1 MHPPIAAMDDASLAR
16 ALNAPQLRAVLHGDG
31 PLLVFAGAC
40 SGKTRVITYRIARL
54 IARGEAPWSV
64 CAVTFTNKAAA
75 EMRERL
81 VKLVGPESARGP
93 WVGTFHATGARILRR
108 YAAEA
113 GLRDDFTIYDDGDQR
128 AVMGRVYK
136 ELDLDEDDRNTPNL
150 REALHAVERAKQE
163 VKSPDDLSAAAKAP
177 REFLLARIYER
188 YELHLRQNNAVDFSD
203 LLSRTVTLLEGDAT
217 VRGALQAKWQ
227 HLLVDEFQD
236 TNGAQIRML
245 KALVGPRRNLCVVGD
260 DDQAIYAWRG
270 ADVGNILGFR
280 AEFVGATVVKLEE
293 NYRCTGRILAA
304 ANAVIGKAQRREAK
318 TLHTRNPP
326 GGLLELLPCE
336 DERAEGMAVAQRVRA
351 ALDRGVAPEEIAV
364 FYRIHA
370 QSRPLEEALRAAR
383 VSYRIVGGLRFY
395 DRAEVKDLLAYLRLA
410 LNPDDD
416 VQLLRVLNVP
426 ARKLGKTTVDR
437 VVAYASARRRSLW
450 KLIAAND
457 LPPEVAGA
465 ARKAFAGF
473 YQLVE
478 LMRQRQSQRADQP
491 ADFAAWVYAHT
502 GYKAMLDADGSPEA
516 EARRENVAELL
527 GSVMAYQ
534 SEDEA
539 PTLAGYLQRVTLN
552 EETPSEPDATG
563 QPAAGRVSLMSV
575 HSAKGLE
582 FDAVFLTGL
591 EDGMFPYKGT
601 EVGAD
606 AGELEEERRLAYVA
620 ITRARK
626 QLALSY
632 ARFRQLFGQTKI
644 HPPSRFLFEIPP
656 ELLSQPVP
664 RRALDRALAPHLG
677 AAARHA
683 AQRPPASLPPHRRP
697 APPQGVRREDGLTY
711 VPDEAH
717 AHAAPPHEDAH
728 RDLHDDL
735 HDAAPPAP
743 ATGGSVPGWMRR
755 GARVKHPKFGLGT
768 IKSVVPED
776 PPKVEVYFPHTGK
789 LTRLI
794 ASAVQPLY

>member
-1 MHPPIAAMDDASLAR
+1 MHTSSAPMDDATLSR
-16 ALNAPQLRAVLHGDG
+16 ALNGPQLQAVLHGDG
-31 PLLVFAGAC
+31 PLLVFAGAG

-54 IARGEAPWSV
+54 IARGVAPWSI

-81 VKLVGPESARGP
+81 VRLVGTEAARGP
-93 WVGTFHATGARILRR
+93 WVGTFHATGARLLRR
-108 YAAEA
+108 YATEA
-113 GLRDDFTIYDDGDQR
+113 GLRQDFTIYDDGDQR
-128 AVMGRVYK
+128 VVVGRIYK
-136 ELDLDEDDRNTPNL
+136 AQNLDEDDRNTPNI
-150 REALHAVERAKQE
+150 REALHAIDRAKQE
-163 VKSPDDLSAAAKAP
+163 VKSPDDVLAEAKEPKAQ
-177 REFLLARIYER
+177 LLARVYAEYEVQ
-188 YELHLRQNNAVDFSD
+188 LAQNNAVDFND
-203 LLSRTVTLLEGDAT
+203 LLTRTVLLLEGHAA
-217 VRGALQAKWQ
+217 VREALQEKWQ

-280 AEFVGATVVKLEE
+280 KSFAGALVVKLEE

-304 ANAVIGKAQRREAK
+304 ANAVIAKAEHREAK
-318 TLHTRNPP
+318 TLHTRNPA
-326 GGLLELLPCE
+326 GSLLELLPCD
-336 DERAEGMAVAQRVRA
+336 DERAESLAVAQRVRG

-370 QSRPLEEALRAAR
+370 QSRPLEEALRGAR
-383 VSYRIVGGLRFY
+383 VPYRIVGGVRFY

-410 LNPDDD
+410 LNPNDD

-437 VVAYASARRRSLW
+437 VVAFANQRKLSLW
-450 KLIAAND
+450 KLIEAGD
-457 LPPEVAGA
+457 LPSDVASA
-465 ARKAFAGF
+465 ARKALGGF
-473 YQLVE
+473 YQVVE
-478 LMRQRQSQRADQP
+478 MMRRKQTQWEGRP
-491 ADFAAWVYAHT
+491 GDFAAWVYDHT
-502 GYKAMLDADGSPEA
+502 KYRAMLEDDTTPEA

-534 SEDEA
+534 SEEEA
-539 PTLAGYLQRVTLN
+539 PTLGGYLERVTLH
-552 EETPSEPDATG
+552 EEL
-563 QPAAGRVSLMSV
+563 PAEGEAGAPQAGRVSLMTV

-591 EDGMFPYKGT
+591 EDGMFPFKGT
-601 EVGAD
+601 ELGAD

-620 ITRARK
+620 ITRARA
-626 QLALSY
+626 QLTLSY

-644 HPPSRFLFEIPP
+644 HPPSRFLFEIPV

-664 RRALDRALAPHLG
+664 RRALDRALGPHLG

-683 AQRPPASLPPHRRP
+683 VSRAAGAARGSGAGIL
-697 APPQGVRREDGLTY
+697 REDGLTF
-711 VPDEAH
+711 VPDE
-717 AHAAPPHEDAH
+717 DAVH
-728 RDLHDDL
+728 
-735 HDAAPPAP
+735 PASAELGP
-743 ATGGSVPGWMRR
+743 SAGGGVPGWLRR
-755 GARVKHPKFGLGT
+755 GVRVKHPKFGPGT
-768 IKSVVPED
+768 IKSVLPED

-794 ASAVQPLY
+794 ATAVQPLY

>member
-1 MHPPIAAMDDASLAR
+1 M
-16 ALNAPQLRAVLHGDG
+16 
-31 PLLVFAGAC
+31 
-40 SGKTRVITYRIARL
+40 
-54 IARGEAPWSV
+54 
-64 CAVTFTNKAAA
+64 
-75 EMRERL
+75 
-81 VKLVGPESARGP
+81 
-93 WVGTFHATGARILRR
+93 
-108 YAAEA
+108 
-113 GLRDDFTIYDDGDQR
+113 
-128 AVMGRVYK
+128 
-136 ELDLDEDDRNTPNL
+136 
-150 REALHAVERAKQE
+150 
-163 VKSPDDLSAAAKAP
+163 
-177 REFLLARIYER
+177 
-188 YELHLRQNNAVDFSD
+188 
-203 LLSRTVTLLEGDAT
+203 
-217 VRGALQAKWQ
+217 
-227 HLLVDEFQD
+227 
-236 TNGAQIRML
+236 
-245 KALVGPRRNLCVVGD
+245 
-260 DDQAIYAWRG
+260 
-270 ADVGNILGFR
+270 
-280 AEFVGATVVKLEE
+280 
-293 NYRCTGRILAA
+293 
-304 ANAVIGKAQRREAK
+304 
-318 TLHTRNPP
+318 
-326 GGLLELLPCE
+326 ELLPCE
-336 DERAEGMAVAQRVRA
+336 DERAEAMAVAQRVRA

-383 VSYRIVGGLRFY
+383 VAYRIVGGLRFY

-437 VVAYASARRRSLW
+437 WWPTHRRRRSLW

-563 QPAAGRVSLMSV
+563 QPPAGRVSLMSV

-683 AQRPPASLPPHRRP
+683 AQRPPASAAP
-697 APPQGVRREDGLTY
+697 APSPG
-711 VPDEAH
+711 
-717 AHAAPPHEDAH
+717 AA
-728 RDLHDDL
+728 
-735 HDAAPPAP
+735 
-743 ATGGSVPGWMRR
+743 GGS
-755 GARVKHPKFGLGT
+755 
-768 IKSVVPED
+768 S
-776 PPKVEVYFPHTGK
+776 
-789 LTRLI
+789 
-794 ASAVQPLY
+794 